1 MKHRAS
7 LIIVY
12 LCLLSLFTLG
22 AAELLLTDKEERASL
37 TENRMLQGFPQLSA
51 QSVLSGSFMEDFEA
65 FLSDGFFGRD
75 KIADVTDG
83 IMGLFRLE
91 DEDAMPETIDEE
103 SLFQLS
109 QEETEEAAPAATP
122 SPAPS
127 DSPEGQAAS
136 DAAIWLV
143 NAAGEQV
150 DYQRYSADSIAHLA
164 QVLDEYRA
172 CLPEDGT
179 VNFVCAPTSELA
191 YSIVNGNYTDW
202 GSDVEEVLQ
211 PLVADGVLIYDATD
225 ILRPHLKEETLYPI
239 TDHHWHPVGANYVLS
254 AMLERQGVVTADYYE
269 YDYYLASRP
278 TGGAYDR
285 RALENMAVDINDVPV
300 MKPIAPVESYV
311 LTNLTER
318 QDCVFIDRSDVGYR
332 QYLGGTYTP
341 WRLFITGYHTGRNA
355 LVIGDSFSNAFI
367 PYLTPYYDQIIST
380 DFRRGKYVSSLAGAS
395 AADYIAEYG
404 VDDIYMIYCTYT
416 PIDSSTM
423 QQYMES
429 YLHMEY

>member
-65 FLSDGFFGRD
+65 FLSDGFFARD

-127 DSPEGQAAS
+127 DSPESQAAS

-202 GSDVEEVLQ
+202 GSDVEEVL
-211 PLVADGVLIYDATD
+211 
-225 ILRPHLKEETLYPI
+225 
-239 TDHHWHPVGANYVLS
+239 
-254 AMLERQGVVTADYYE
+254 
-269 YDYYLASRP
+269 
-278 TGGAYDR
+278 
-285 RALENMAVDINDVPV
+285 
-300 MKPIAPVESYV
+300 
-311 LTNLTER
+311 
-318 QDCVFIDRSDVGYR
+318 
-332 QYLGGTYTP
+332 
-341 WRLFITGYHTGRNA
+341 
-355 LVIGDSFSNAFI
+355 
-367 PYLTPYYDQIIST
+367 
-380 DFRRGKYVSSLAGAS
+380 
-395 AADYIAEYG
+395 
-404 VDDIYMIYCTYT
+404 
-416 PIDSSTM
+416 
-423 QQYMES
+423 
-429 YLHMEY
+429 